1 MVVKI
6 KTHSD
11 RSEFFIGGKCV
22 ENLTAQ
28 ELLNEVDKAI
38 VNITIGGQSY
48 KIGSR
53 QLNRADLK
61 VLYSMKNDLMAQIAS
76 NNGSLLDDCYVAM
89 FDGR

>member
-1 MVVKI
+1 M
-6 KTHSD
+6 
-11 RSEFFIGGKCV
+11 IGG
-22 ENLTAQ
+22 NGMGNMTAG

-38 VNITIGGQSY
+38 VSITAGGQSY

-61 VLYSMKNDLMAQIAS
+61 TLYDIKNDLMAQTAA
-76 NNGSLLDDCYVAM
+76 GTPGLLDDCYVAV